1 MYLQSMQTGKAR
13 ESVFWGPGN
22 YSISRHSEGF
32 VGSDTAR
39 QYQRQTPCRFLLAA
53 RTDGL
58 GQDRNGRAKVLL
70 GVVVVVVVVVL
81 VVLVVVLPLQILQA
95 KS

>member
-1 MYLQSMQTGKAR
+1 MTPPYSTSARLRDYLL
-13 ESVFWGPGN
+13 P
-22 YSISRHSEGF
+22 
-32 VGSDTAR
+32 
-39 QYQRQTPCRFLLAA
+39 

-70 GVVVVVVVVVL
+70 AVVVVVVVVPL
-81 VVLVVVLPLQILQA
+81 PRLPLQILQA

>member
-1 MYLQSMQTGKAR
+1 MD
-13 ESVFWGPGN
+13 
-22 YSISRHSEGF
+22 II
-32 VGSDTAR
+32 GSDPAR

-70 GVVVVVVVVVL
+70 AVVVVL
-81 VVLVVVLPLQILQA
+81 VVVLVLPLRVLPLQILQA

>member
-1 MYLQSMQTGKAR
+1 MTPPYSTSAR
-13 ESVFWGPGN
+13 LPAA
-22 YSISRHSEGF
+22 SRF
-32 VGSDTAR
+32 
-39 QYQRQTPCRFLLAA
+39 P

-58 GQDRNGRAKVLL
+58 GEDRNGRAKVLL
-70 GVVVVVVVVVL
+70 AVVVVVVLVVL

>member
-1 MYLQSMQTGKAR
+1 M
-13 ESVFWGPGN
+13 
-22 YSISRHSEGF
+22 
-32 VGSDTAR
+32 VGSDTAL
-39 QYQRQTPCRFLLAA
+39 QYQRQTPCFLLAA

-70 GVVVVVVVVVL
+70 AVVVVVL
-81 VVLVVVLPLQILQA
+81 VVVVVVVPLPRLPLQILQA

>member
-1 MYLQSMQTGKAR
+1 MLSC
-13 ESVFWGPGN
+13 GPQLGTLT
-22 YSISRHSEGF
+22 I
-32 VGSDTAR
+32 GSDTAR

-70 GVVVVVVVVVL
+70 AVVVVVLVVVVVVVVL
-81 VVLVVVLPLQILQA
+81 PLRVLPLQILQA